1 VSASFPNK
9 ILVAAQTVASAIE
22 ASAAKTFV
30 DALGQIVGPD
40 FSVSRAAIVDG
51 TGLISPLFPAVV
63 HRATRGA
70 APAETVVANGAAA
83 AIDLI
88 EELTIDTLRSSY
100 ARIALAKRL
109 EKTKMKTGE
118 NRTNITLGLIYA
130 RRSTI
135 SLELASEELYRLN
148 SQTTYSFWP
157 DMIVVDSVGVVNYA
171 VQFPGESVSG
181 DFLPPAEGAFQRG
194 APPIYIVVVMRP
206 TAAHSFSKMVAFLIA
221 HLQLFA
227 PDGTSIKQLKWNEI
241 LDDVPKQAVTLL
253 GFQPNLKGEI
263 VPVPRDEY
271 TDRFMPQTPVVVED
285 NVGDVLANIIYRGWQ
300 DGAVIMLAG
309 KLPLEGLLVFL
320 PNLDPRYL
328 RVIRRPEVQLSY
340 VLPISRAQFDT
351 FLSNIEQRSNLVVK
365 RNPGGFVI
373 QKLMDEGVATPFIAR
388 CYMGL
393 LRLRENVFPK
403 QLERDSFDKIYETS
417 LSSLTA
423 ARTAS
428 KELSSAWT
436 NHVHRIASGEIARV
450 EGQNLH
456 ILESVDKK
464 MAAEFETFLNTSNRA
479 LKKQSAFEN
488 GLAKLRATDPT
499 LADYL
504 EKARA
509 WTETLVK
516 ARNDL
521 EHSIWSLPKTTYLM
535 RDGLIEANEAV
546 ISDIKVTEFTDHY
559 FDRLACF
566 FEEVI
571 AHLLE
576 KRMPVGITI
585 TEIPGQNRTPDAP
598 ERFRITPAAGGSE
611 PWKIRYHTERFEES

>member
-1 VSASFPNK
+1 
-9 ILVAAQTVASAIE
+9 
-22 ASAAKTFV
+22 
-30 DALGQIVGPD
+30 
-40 FSVSRAAIVDG
+40 
-51 TGLISPLFPAVV
+51 
-63 HRATRGA
+63 
-70 APAETVVANGAAA
+70 
-83 AIDLI
+83 
-88 EELTIDTLRSSY
+88 
-100 ARIALAKRL
+100 
-109 EKTKMKTGE
+109 
-118 NRTNITLGLIYA
+118 
-130 RRSTI
+130 
-135 SLELASEELYRLN
+135 
-148 SQTTYSFWP
+148 
-157 DMIVVDSVGVVNYA
+157 
-171 VQFPGESVSG
+171 
-181 DFLPPAEGAFQRG
+181 
-194 APPIYIVVVMRP
+194 
-206 TAAHSFSKMVAFLIA
+206 
-221 HLQLFA
+221 
-227 PDGTSIKQLKWNEI
+227 
-241 LDDVPKQAVTLL
+241 
-253 GFQPNLKGEI
+253 
-263 VPVPRDEY
+263 
-271 TDRFMPQTPVVVED
+271 
-285 NVGDVLANIIYRGWQ
+285 
-300 DGAVIMLAG
+300 
-309 KLPLEGLLVFL
+309 
-320 PNLDPRYL
+320 
-328 RVIRRPEVQLSY
+328 
-340 VLPISRAQFDT
+340 
-351 FLSNIEQRSNLVVK
+351 VK

-479 LKKQSAFEN
+479 LKTGLQNLGNFLGVDLGFLFKKQSAFEN